1 MRGDATRPEKRTAQA
16 VTRGVDLFS
25 MTDEEQD
32 IGTFQEYLRT
42 LSPESLWDVQ
52 RHLDADRYPRRTEA
66 TSREIARRHLI
77 YLTPYSP
84 LERKL
89 RLLFGCLLLLSALAA
104 ALHGVAGIPIPL
116 LPGEKLPYFYDL
128 AAGGPK
134 AARMVL
140 PLTVFLASA
149 FFAASAAGVLIGI
162 FHLAHRR
169 LRAEVFAT
177 GIASL
182 LLGFLFLLIA
192 YR

>member
-1 MRGDATRPEKRTAQA
+1 
-16 VTRGVDLFS
+16 

-32 IGTFQEYLRT
+32 LPAFQEYLRSLT
-42 LSPESLWDVQ
+42 PDSLWDVQ

-66 TSREIARRHLI
+66 TSREIARRRLY
-77 YLTPYSP
+77 YLNPYSL

-89 RLLFGCLLLLSALAA
+89 RFLFGCLLLLSVLAA

-134 AARMVL
+134 AAQMVL
-140 PLTVFLASA
+140 PLTRFLASLCFILTLLSIPIA
-149 FFAASAAGVLIGI
+149 VFEMA
-162 FHLAHRR
+162 RR
-169 LRAEVFAT
+169 KLRGEVFLT
-177 GIASL
+177 GFGAL
-182 LLGFLFLLIA
+182 LLSAMLLLVA